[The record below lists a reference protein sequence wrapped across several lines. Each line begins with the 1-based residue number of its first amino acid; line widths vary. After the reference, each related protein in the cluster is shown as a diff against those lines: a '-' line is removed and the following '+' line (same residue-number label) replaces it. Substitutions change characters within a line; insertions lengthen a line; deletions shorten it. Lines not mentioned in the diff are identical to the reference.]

1 MGILLRTQT
10 KALQQG
16 EGEGEDGG
24 EEALPLHAPQAEE
37 GATSSLV
44 AVVGEGV
51 SPAVL
56 EADRTRDYR
65 ARHPHPQGQGQR
77 EGKGKDKQAAA
88 TTITFC
94 GVMRAAAGAD
104 KLRVRVV
111 CCLAWLGMRWGG
123 WGGTYLCF
131 LIYGLHGMGWVG
143 TCLSSSSHG

>member
-1 MGILLRTQT
+1 LLRTQT

-16 EGEGEDGG
+16 EGEGEEGG

-37 GATSSLV
+37 GAMSSLV

-77 EGKGKDKQAAA
+77 EERRGQQGHPQPQHLR
-88 TTITFC
+88 TT
-94 GVMRAAAGAD
+94 GP
-104 KLRVRVV
+104 
-111 CCLAWLGMRWGG
+111 
-123 WGGTYLCF
+123 
-131 LIYGLHGMGWVG
+131 
-143 TCLSSSSHG
+143 